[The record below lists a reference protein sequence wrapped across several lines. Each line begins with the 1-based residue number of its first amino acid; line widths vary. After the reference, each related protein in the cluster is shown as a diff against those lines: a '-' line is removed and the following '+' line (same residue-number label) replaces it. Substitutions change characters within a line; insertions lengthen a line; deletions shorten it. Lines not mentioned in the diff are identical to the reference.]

1 MEVTYPDVYDLGR
14 QIGEG
19 SFGSV
24 HLAVSRLTG
33 RNYVVKEVR
42 TSGLNKY
49 GQLNLT
55 FLLGRANA
63 NALKFFISAYSKPM
77 KKGPRRRS
85 VGIEKKIKKIFYHLK
100 REIFHVY

>member
-49 GQLNLT
+49 DQ
-55 FLLGRANA
+55 FLHSCCGDNR
-63 NALKFFISAYSKPM
+63 
-77 KKGPRRRS
+77 
-85 VGIEKKIKKIFYHLK
+85 
-100 REIFHVY
+100 

>member
-49 GQLNLT
+49 GQLN
-55 FLLGRANA
+55 
-63 NALKFFISAYSKPM
+63 FIA
-77 KKGPRRRS
+77 G
-85 VGIEKKIKKIFYHLK
+85 EK
-100 REIFHVY
+100 

>member
-55 FLLGRANA
+55 FLLGKANA
-63 NALKFFISAYSKPM
+63 NALANDQMIKFFISAYSKP
-77 KKGPRRRS
+77 
-85 VGIEKKIKKIFYHLK
+85 IKKL
-100 REIFHVY
+100 

>member
-55 FLLGRANA
+55 FLMGKANA
-63 NALKFFISAYSKPM
+63 NALWKMIKVFHL
-77 KKGPRRRS
+77 S
-85 VGIEKKIKKIFYHLK
+85 VFKTDEK
-100 REIFHVY
+100 RP

>member
-55 FLLGRANA
+55 FLLGEA
-63 NALKFFISAYSKPM
+63 NALWQMIKNFHLSIFETD
-77 KKGPRRRS
+77 KKALEEDQWWLRR
-85 VGIEKKIKKIFYHLK
+85 K
-100 REIFHVY
+100 